1 MRCVD
6 KLSAKPFS
14 FFVRSEAVE
23 ERIEGILEDRNM
35 IVIRRRILPLLV
47 AFQLLTI
54 ASAYGAAAPSAN
66 FEQEW
71 SKLIAAAK
79 QEGTLMVASGG
90 APSRQYRP
98 VVDAFS
104 KKFGV
109 KVEVSTGNA
118 TDTVNR
124 VLAERK
130 AGRYIMDVALISSR
144 ENNQRL
150 VPSESLVPFP
160 PLLIHPEVVDTS
172 NWYLGRHWY
181 ADKASAYAFIYHV
194 TKEDQ
199 YETWY
204 NTDKLKEA
212 EVATI
217 KKQTDFFD
225 PRWKGKML
233 GQGMGDPS
241 GIRQMIDSYFEPDR
255 GQEWIRTYLLNA
267 GVTFSDDRRIL
278 ETWLVGGRFPL
289 QAVATGTE
297 ELTALA
303 KKGLPIKQIF
313 LPKQVGLVRAGG
325 SGCCISVFSNAP
337 HPNAAKLF
345 VNWFL
350 SKEGQTLTH
359 TLVPN
364 IDRSSLRNDIPF
376 GEVTPDQRRKPG
388 VEYAFPDA
396 DPKFGPRQE
405 EAQKWIY
412 KIWESKQK

>member
-1 MRCVD
+1 MKIRNLERG
-6 KLSAKPFS
+6 KMFIGIWLGIS
-14 FFVRSEAVE
+14 F
-23 ERIEGILEDRNM
+23 
-35 IVIRRRILPLLV
+35 LV
-47 AFQLLTI
+47 PV
-54 ASAYGAAAPSAN
+54 AYGAQATAN

-71 SKLIAAAK
+71 SKLVAAAK
-79 QEGTLMVASGG
+79 QEGTVAIASGG

-98 VVDAFS
+98 VVDAFQ
-104 KKFGV
+104 KKFGL
-109 KVEVSTGNA
+109 KAEISTGSA

-130 AGRYIMDVALISSR
+130 AGRYSMDVALISSR

-150 VPSESLVPFP
+150 VPSGSVTPIT
-160 PLLIHPEVVDTS
+160 PLLIHPEVLDKS
-172 NWYLGRHWY
+172 GWYGGRHWY
-181 ADKASAYAFIYHV
+181 ADKESKYTFIYHV
-194 TKEDQ
+194 SKEDR

-204 NTDKLKEA
+204 NTDKLKEPEIA
-212 EVATI
+212 SL

-225 PRWKGKML
+225 ARWKGKIA

-255 GQEWIRTYLLNA
+255 GPDWVRTYLTSA

-289 QAVATGTE
+289 LAVATGSE
-297 ELTALA
+297 ELFMLA

-313 LPKQVGLVRAGG
+313 LPKQVGLIRAGG
-325 SGCCISVFSNAP
+325 SGCCISAFDNAP

-345 VNWFL
+345 INWFL

-364 IDRSSLRNDIPF
+364 IDRSSLRNDIPI
-376 GEVTPDQRRKPG
+376 GEVVPDQRRVAG

-396 DPKFGPRQE
+396 DPTMGAKQE
-405 EAQKWIY
+405 EAQKWVLR
-412 KIWESKQK
+412 IWESRQK